1 MKSHAK
7 AVVIGGG
14 VVGCSVLYHLAK
26 AGWNDIMLIERSEL
40 TSGSSWHAAGGFH
53 TLNGDPNVAKLQAY
67 TVQLYKEIEEISG
80 QSCSLHLTGG
90 VMMADTP
97 ERMDFLRLAHAK
109 GRYLGMDTELITPS
123 EAKAMFPLMDET
135 NFVGAMWDPVEG
147 HLDPSGTTHAYAKAA
162 RKLGAEIVLRN
173 RVVELTQEVDGTWN
187 VVTEQGTVK
196 AEHVV
201 NCGGLW
207 AREIGRMVGVELP
220 VLAMEHMYLL
230 TEPMPEVEEFNKST
244 GREMIGVLD
253 FKGEIYTRQE
263 RNGILLG
270 TYEKA
275 CKPWSPVST
284 PWDFG
289 HELLQPDIDR
299 IAPSL
304 EIGFKHFPGI
314 EKAGIKQIINGPF
327 TFALDGNPLVGPVQG
342 LTNFWCACAVMA
354 GFSQGGGVGLALSN
368 WMVHGDPGFDVWG
381 MDVARFGEW
390 ATLRYT
396 NAKVRENYS
405 RRFSIRFPNEELP
418 AARPAKTTPLYDTM
432 LANNAVMGDSWGLE
446 TPLWFA
452 PKGSEPKDVVSFHRS
467 NDFRPI
473 GEEVRA
479 TRERVGVTEI
489 ANFAKY
495 EVSGPG
501 AEDFL
506 NRLMT
511 NRMPKTGRIVL
522 TPMLNEFG
530 RLIGDFTIAKAGP
543 RGGED
548 RFMIWGSSAAQKY
561 HMRWFEKHLPK
572 DGPRASE
579 VRIHRFDQTLVG
591 LSIAGPKSRDLLQKL
606 VDVDISTKAFRFMDF
621 REMAVGGAPCM
632 VNRITYTGDLGYEIW
647 MAPAYQRLVYKA
659 IKEAGE
665 EFGLVDFGM
674 RALLSMRLEKNFP
687 TWFRE
692 LRPIYGPFEG
702 SMDRFIKLEK
712 NDFIGREAA
721 AKEQAEGPKLR
732 RVSFI
737 VDAAD
742 ADVMGD
748 EPIWAKVG
756 GKDYGTVEKP
766 HGYGAPRFDAGGKEV
781 RGSNAAEGASA
792 VRGIVDGDW
801 RVVGWVTSGG
811 YAHYV
816 EKSMAQGYVPAAL
829 AENES
834 AGLFEIEIL
843 GQRRPARINVE
854 PPFDPS
860 GEKMRT

>member
-26 AGWNDIMLIERSEL
+26 AGWTDIMLIERSEL

-147 HLDPSGTTHAYAKAA
+147 HLDPSGTTIAYSKAA
-162 RKLGAEIVLRN
+162 KKLGAEIVLRN
-173 RVVELTQEVDGTWN
+173 RVVELTQQVDGTWN
-187 VVTEQGTVK
+187 VVTEQGTVH

-230 TEPMPEVEEFNKST
+230 TEPMPEVEEFNRST

-275 CKPWSPVST
+275 CKPWSPVNT

-289 HELLQPDIDR
+289 HELLPPDLDR

-327 TFALDGNPLVGPVQG
+327 TFSLDGNPLVGPVQG

-354 GFSQGGGVGLALSN
+354 GFSQGGGVGFALSN

-381 MDVARFGEW
+381 MDVTRFGEW
-390 ATLRYT
+390 AGLRYT

-418 AARPAKTTPLYDTM
+418 AARPAQTTPLYDTM

-452 PKGSEPKDVVSFHRS
+452 PEGSEPRDIVSFHRS
-467 NDFRPI
+467 NDFGPV
-473 GEEVRA
+473 GDEVRA

-501 AEDFL
+501 AEEFL

-522 TPMLNEFG
+522 TPMLNELG
-530 RLIGDFTIAKAGP
+530 KLIGDFTIAKAA
-543 RGGED
+543 ED
-548 RFMIWGSSAAQKY
+548 RFMIWGSSSAQKC

-572 DGPRASE
+572 DGPKSSD

-606 VDVDISTKAFRFMDF
+606 VDFDISTKSFRFMDF

-659 IKEAGE
+659 IKDAGA
-665 EFGLVDFGM
+665 EFGIVDFGM

-687 TWFRE
+687 TWYRE

-702 SMDRFIKLEK
+702 GMDRFIKLEK

-721 AKEQAEGPKLR
+721 AREQAEGPKLR

-748 EPIWAKVG
+748 EPIWAKVS
-756 GKDYGTVEKP
+756 KDYGTVEKP
-766 HGYGAPRFDAGGKEV
+766 HGYGAPRFDRSGSEI
-781 RGSNAAEGASA
+781 RGSQAAEGASA
-792 VRGIVDGDW
+792 VRGIVDGEW

-811 YAHYV
+811 YAHFV
-816 EKSMAQGYVPAAL
+816 QKSMAQGYVPGAL
-829 AENES
+829 AEDES

-843 GQRRPARINVE
+843 GQRRPARINIE
-854 PPFDPS
+854 APFDPG